1 MRHVLRSLV
10 ARHENSLIPEEGKM
24 IIDESK
30 ALMLIEGGMEL
41 LRNAIV
47 NGDPQRELELRAR
60 DLLAEIRA
68 VNLGLAK
75 TVAAFAPH
83 I

>member
-1 MRHVLRSLV
+1 
-10 ARHENSLIPEEGKM
+10 M